1 MMNEV
6 RSGASQEEVERATE
20 LLNQLLSFSSHDVAI
35 AFLHHHRRHITP
47 VLVELLKERVVH
59 DIRVDIDRALSVAD
73 LTCKAASLIGDRRS
87 LALGHHALA
96 MALDC
101 SGQYA
106 RALELYTK
114 AEEAYRAEGQPV
126 EAARL
131 ARAKLPVLMYLGRYQ
146 EALQVAHQA
155 RQVLE
160 QHHQLLLLAQLDT
173 NVGSIYERLAQYHT
187 ALAYYQRAA
196 DVFGRLDDRQS
207 LAAAQTNLAVVYA
220 HLGEFETSLALYEQ
234 AQHIY
239 RALGLHLWAIQVE
252 HNIAWLYFLR
262 GRFDHALK
270 QFQRIE
276 AEARQHGD
284 ITQAAICRL
293 DLAEVYLQLN
303 VFDDAR
309 QAAESAA
316 HQFTQLQMGYELAK
330 ARMYQ
335 SIAALHVGGLEQSAA
350 LLEQARALFVREGN
364 QVYQALC
371 DLYASD
377 VAMRQHQWEKAIELC
392 QAAVEV
398 FQSQQLDH
406 RMASAQLQLAK
417 IYLSIG
423 DLATAN
429 GLCEQA
435 WPRLEALAAPW
446 LKYQWFHLKGN
457 VLEQLAEAAQA
468 YESYQQ
474 ALCQIEQMRSTIHID
489 EFKSSFVK
497 DKLKVYEDLVR
508 LCVQDASPQ
517 KWQEAFRVVEAAKSR
532 ALVDLL
538 AGALQMESRVQ
549 PDQQIA
555 QRWNTLR
562 EQLDWYYNKL
572 HEHETTPGARS
583 VEVTRQL
590 RQKIIDCETELA
602 RLLRHLQAEDPEYVS
617 LHIVAST
624 SSDTIAHHLSDDEV
638 LLEYFIIDD
647 QIYAFVVNSSGLCA
661 VQPTGSAA
669 RVLRLLRALR
679 FQLYKP
685 LLQVDYTRR
694 HEAVLIRFSQEH
706 LQALYETLVEP
717 VAWALDRPRWIIV
730 PHGLL
735 HYVPFHALVDEQGYL
750 LDRYEISYAPSA
762 HTFSLCRQRSQQR
775 QDRGTTALIVGVPD
789 ANLPHIVDEVERV
802 RSLIPGAQA
811 LIGEQASLEQFKRH
825 AEHCR
830 FLHLAS
836 HAIFRRDNPLFS
848 ALKLADSW
856 LNFYDIF
863 QLRLKAELVTLS
875 ACQTGVSQVCA
886 GDELIGLMRGFMY
899 AGAPSLIVSLWAV
912 NDRSTAE
919 LMGLFYSYL
928 NQGYSAR
935 SALREAQLAVR
946 CAYPHPYYWAPF
958 VLMGRP

>member
-1 MMNEV
+1 MNEV

-35 AFLHHHRRHITP
+35 AFLHHHRRHIP
-47 VLVELLKERVVH
+47 RALVELLKERVVH
-59 DIRVDIDRALSVAD
+59 EIRVDIDRALRLAD
-73 LTCKAASLIGDRRS
+73 LAHKAASLIGDRQS
-87 LALGHHALA
+87 LALGYHALA

-106 RALELYTK
+106 RALEFYNK
-114 AEEAYRAEGQPV
+114 AEQAYQAEGQPV

-131 ARAKLPVLMYLGRYQ
+131 ERAKLPVLMYLGRYQ
-146 EALQVAHQA
+146 EALQVAQQA

-160 QHHQLLLLAQLDT
+160 QYHQSLLLAQLDT

-187 ALAYYQRAA
+187 ALLYYQRAA
-196 DVFGRLDDRQS
+196 DVFQQLGDRQS

-220 HLGEFETSLALYEQ
+220 HLGEFENSLQLYQQ

-270 QFQRIE
+270 QFQWIE

-303 VFDDAR
+303 AFDDAR
-309 QAAESAA
+309 EAAELAA
-316 HQFTQLQMGYELAK
+316 GQFAQLQMGYELAK

-335 SIAALHVGGLEQSAA
+335 SLAALHLGAFEQSAA
-350 LLEQARALFVREGN
+350 LLKEARALFVREGN
-364 QVYQALC
+364 EVYQALC
-371 DLYASD
+371 DLYGSD
-377 VAMRQHQWEKAIELC
+377 IAMRQQQWEKAIALC
-392 QAAVEV
+392 QAAHEV
-398 FQSQQLDH
+398 FHSQQLDY
-406 RMASAQLQLAK
+406 RVAAAELQLAK
-417 IYLSIG
+417 IYLLTG
-423 DLATAN
+423 DLTTAN
-429 GLCEQA
+429 SLCEQA
-435 WPRLEALAAPW
+435 WARLEPLAAPW

-457 VLEQLAEAAQA
+457 VRERLGDTAHA

-474 ALCQIEQMRSTIHID
+474 ALSQIEQMRSTIHID

-497 DKLKVYEDLVR
+497 DKLKVYEDLVG
-508 LCVQDASPQ
+508 LCLRDGSPAKQ
-517 KWQEAFRVVEAAKSR
+517 QEAFRVVEAAKSR

-538 AGALQMESRVQ
+538 AGALQMKSQAQ
-549 PDQQIA
+549 PDQQTTQA
-555 QRWNTLR
+555 WNTLR

-583 VEVTRQL
+583 VELTRQL
-590 RQKIIDCETELA
+590 RQKISDSEAELA
-602 RLLRHLQAEDPEYVS
+602 RLLRHLQAQDPEYVS
-617 LHIVAST
+617 LQIVASI
-624 SSDTIAHHLSDDEV
+624 SSDRLARHLSDDEA

-647 QIYAFVVNSSGLCA
+647 QIHAFVVNSSGLCA
-661 VQPTGSAA
+661 AQPTGSVSQ
-669 RVLRLLRALR
+669 VLRLLRALR
-679 FQLYKP
+679 FQLHKP
-685 LLQVDYTRR
+685 LLHTDYTRR
-694 HEAVLIRFSQEH
+694 HEAALLQFSQEH
-706 LQALYETLVEP
+706 LRALYETLVEP

-762 HTFSLCRQRSQQR
+762 HTFSLCRQRPEQTH
-775 QDRGTTALIVGVPD
+775 DHAMPALIVGVPD
-789 ANLPHIVDEVERV
+789 TNLPHIADEVERI

-811 LIGEQASLEQFKRH
+811 LVGEQASLAEFKRQ

-863 QLRLKAELVTLS
+863 HLRLQAELVTLS
-875 ACQTGVSQVCA
+875 ACQTGVNRVFA
-886 GDELIGLMRGFMY
+886 GDELVGLMRGFMY
-899 AGAPSLIVSLWAV
+899 AGAPSVIVSLWAV

-919 LMGLFYSYL
+919 LMGAFYSYL
-928 NQGYSAR
+928 RQGESAR
-935 SALREAQLAVR
+935 SALRQAQLAVR
-946 CAYPHPYYWAPF
+946 RAYPHPYYWAPF
-958 VLMGRP
+958 VLIGRP